1 MELYCWISYKQ
12 KASNTDVLLALTIF
26 IELVLQ
32 TIFLP
37 HNPPPAVL
45 ADGAL
50 TTVAAKVC
58 FADDLLTEKNCL
70 FPSKPE
76 YFRLDRKAENIRKKP
91 RHPKMTRLS

>member
-50 TTVAAKVC
+50 TEVAAKVC
-58 FADDLLTEKNCL
+58 PADDLLTEKNCL
-70 FPSKPE
+70 NLSKPE
-76 YFRLDRKAENIRKKP
+76 YFHLHRNRENMRKNLAI
-91 RHPKMTRLS
+91 L